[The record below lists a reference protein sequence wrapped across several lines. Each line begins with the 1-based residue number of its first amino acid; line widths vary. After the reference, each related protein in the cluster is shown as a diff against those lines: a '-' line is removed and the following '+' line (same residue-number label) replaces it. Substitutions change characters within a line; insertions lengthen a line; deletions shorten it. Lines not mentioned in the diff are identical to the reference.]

1 MGIFVN
7 FEIVDNLFFFFWGR
21 GMGVVWAEVG
31 RLGVCRVV
39 MVVM

>member
-21 GMGVVWAEVG
+21 GYGRGLGGGGEV
-31 RLGVCRVV
+31 RCV
-39 MVVM
+39 